1 MEMSVYSHKANDRF
15 RRDKISILEQ
25 LGICISKEKE
35 KEVIVML
42 GITITYLAICF
53 VLDILHKPY
62 VFQHYGVNPL
72 TVAYYTFCVILQV
85 VALIGFLTDVKD
97 SFDCNN
103 R

>member
-35 KEVIVML
+35 AEIYNKVSEEEIDAYARKFINIDWDLWERGVINQSKKGGL
-42 GITITYLAICF
+42 SWRISTLCYQ
-53 VLDILHKPY
+53 K
-62 VFQHYGVNPL
+62 
-72 TVAYYTFCVILQV
+72 
-85 VALIGFLTDVKD
+85 
-97 SFDCNN
+97 

>member
-35 KEVIVML
+35 AEI
-42 GITITYLAICF
+42 
-53 VLDILHKPY
+53 
-62 VFQHYGVNPL
+62 PL